1 MKNIL
6 LFLAFIVFLSACKSN
21 KTVSV
26 SSGNKTTSAVKY
38 SASATN
44 DFHGTNGSG
53 YSEKTTDKNTD
64 RIIKTALS
72 YSGTKYKYGGTTK
85 KGMDC
90 SGLIYT
96 SFTSNDISLHRSSS
110 MMATQGKKI
119 RLNDV
124 QKGDLLFFRTDNK
137 RGKINHV
144 GLIVDI
150 NGDDVKFIHSTTSRG
165 VIVSSIKEGYWN
177 HAFVEARR
185 VL

>member
-1 MKNIL
+1 MKRKL
-6 LFLAFIVFLSACKSN
+6 FFLALVISFSACKST
-21 KTVSV
+21 KTVKAP
-26 SSGNKTTSAVKY
+26 SGSKTTSTAKY
-38 SASATN
+38 SSSARN
-44 DFHGTNGSG
+44 EFHGTNGSG
-53 YSEKTTDKNTD
+53 YSEKTIDKNTD

-72 YSGTKYKYGGTTK
+72 YNGTKYKYGGTTK

-96 SFTSNDISLHRSSS
+96 SFTSHDISLHRSSA

-119 RLNDV
+119 RLNEA

-137 RGKINHV
+137 RGNINHV

-177 HAFVEARR
+177 YAFVEARR

>member
-1 MKNIL
+1 MKHK
-6 LFLAFIVFLSACKSN
+6 LFLLAFIISLSACKST
-21 KTVSV
+21 KTVKV
-26 SSGNKTTSAVKY
+26 SSGSKTTSTVKY
-38 SASATN
+38 SAPSAN
-44 DFHGTNGSG
+44 EVHGTNGSG

-72 YSGTKYKYGGTTK
+72 YNGTKYKYGGTTK

-96 SFTSNDISLHRSSS
+96 SFTSNDISLHRSSA

-119 RLNDV
+119 RLNEA

-137 RGKINHV
+137 RGSINHV

-177 HAFVEARR
+177 YAFVEARR

>member
-6 LFLAFIVFLSACKSN
+6 FFLSIVVIVSACKSN
-21 KTVSV
+21 KTVRV
-26 SSGNKTTSAVKY
+26 SSAKKTTTNVKY
-38 SASATN
+38 SASASN

-53 YSEKTTDKNTD
+53 YSEKPTDKNTD
-64 RIIKTALS
+64 KIIKTALS
-72 YSGTKYKYGGTTK
+72 YNGTKYKYGGTTK

-96 SFTSNDISLHRSSS
+96 SFTSHDISLHRSSA

-124 QKGDLLFFRTDNK
+124 QKGDLLFFRTDK
-137 RGKINHV
+137 KAGKINHV

-150 NGDDVKFIHSTTSRG
+150 EDDDVKFIHSTTSRG
-165 VIVSSIKEGYWN
+165 VIVSSIKDGYWN